1 MPFEIPD
8 DDGWDDDV
16 LLAADV
22 TTGGNRG
29 SVAPAS
35 AGIAK
40 RAMEP
45 DLVKMEMGTRPS
57 VEMRDATGAGV
68 RSGDKNGTL
77 EEHAVV
83 SASLAGQLRQTLS
96 KYYGHADFR
105 PGQLEV
111 VAATVQGRDS
121 CVYWSTGSGKS
132 LCYQLPAL
140 HTGKTSLVVSPLI
153 SLMNDQVTHM
163 NNTAGADEGDL
174 AAFLGSSQTD
184 KSVEERALRGDFRV
198 VYVTPEKL
206 VGDIDGGDGGSF
218 GSSYFVS
225 RLRDMARDGKLGLV
239 AVDEAHCLSQWGHD
253 FRKSYRGLTLIRTQL
268 SPNGEVPVMALTA
281 TAVEKVREDIKDVLA
296 LKRPHVARNSCDR
309 TNLRILVSKK
319 RGGAADHLHIYERCR
334 DAKGSVVVYCVTKRD
349 AEDIATM
356 LKNKFATQNIAAGVE
371 VYHAGLAMSRRDE
384 THKGFLTGSVKV
396 VVATVAFGMGIDK
409 PDIRLVMHYGA
420 PKTMEEYY
428 QQVGRAGRDG
438 LPSDVEMIY
447 GDGDFSRYSDEFYVG
462 KLDAAARKTQKEST
476 DALERFSRSREV
488 CRRASIL
495 AHFGESPP
503 MTWSVC
509 PDNENTR
516 RGRVCGTCDNCR
528 RVVEGVNAG
537 GGSALRR
544 DMSAEA
550 APVLLAL
557 LLAFAPGSSSMT
569 NLVALAT
576 DSKPPSWMAPER
588 AEGALKHI
596 RFART
601 FLPKESRGK
610 ETAKDMAQQLAAEGL
625 VAKGT
630 ASTGYTTYET
640 FSLTPNGKTV
650 AQRIMGALSRAGQ
663 TKSKPELPEI
673 VLPIPESVARA
684 MREAAEIADKK
695 VKELVDAG
703 VDVGAVPQSELDA
716 GTGPALDSELRWVR
730 MLRHYEESGKAE
742 RAETYREMLRRV
754 LSWRD
759 NAASELG
766 MAPGAVMP
774 SFLAKN
780 IAYTMPIT
788 ADGLRGAGLRVKGV
802 EGLAALIA
810 QSKSELGLERAI
822 AAAATGTGGG
832 SGARRMYLGMV
843 DSPGWEFATYKPGR
857 KGAPPTWEVSY
868 ERFRA
873 GESLETIAMTQESGK
888 PLQVSSVCNHM
899 FEALAQGRR
908 PLDLAR
914 LYPGGTGP
922 AGTVPDEREWIRME
936 EAALA
941 ANLDPGRQPGVEP
954 RFTMKGVLTQI
965 IPGVDADP
973 NTKTAQQKALEGF
986 WYDRIRVWQ
995 QLRKCRVIPQW
1006 VAGDEP
1012 DPKRARHE

>member
-8 DDGWDDDV
+8 DDGWDDDA

-22 TTGGNRG
+22 TTGNNRG
-29 SVAPAS
+29 SAAPAS
-35 AGIAK
+35 VGTPSK
-40 RAMEP
+40 RA
-45 DLVKMEMGTRPS
+45 DLMVGTHRPS
-57 VEMRDATGAGV
+57 VDMRDATGAGV
-68 RSGDKNGTL
+68 SRSVNGGYNNGTTTGD
-77 EEHAVV
+77 EVPA
-83 SASLAGQLRQTLS
+83 ALADELRKTLS

-140 HTGKTSLVVSPLI
+140 HTGKTALVVSPLI

-163 NNTAGADEGDL
+163 NNTAGAVEGDL

-206 VGDIDGGDGGSF
+206 VGDIEGADGGAGA
-218 GSSYFVS
+218 SYFVS
-225 RLRDMARDGKLGLV
+225 RLRDMVSAGKLGLV

-281 TAVEKVREDIKDVLA
+281 TAVEKVRDDIKDVLA
-296 LKRPHVARNSCDR
+296 LRQPHVARNSCDR
-309 TNLRILVSKK
+309 TNLRIRVAKK
-319 RGGAADHLHIYERCR
+319 RGGAADHLHMFERCR
-334 DAKGSVVVYCVTKRD
+334 DAKGSVVVYTVTKRD
-349 AEDIATM
+349 AEDIAAV
-356 LKNKFATQNIAAGVE
+356 LRNKFETQKIAAGVE
-371 VYHAGLAMSRRDE
+371 VYHAGLPMSQRDA

-409 PDIRLVMHYGA
+409 PDIRLVMHYGS

-462 KLDAAARKTQKEST
+462 KLDAATRKTQKEST

-528 RVVEGVNAG
+528 RVVEGVKNG

-557 LLAFAPGSSSMT
+557 LLAFGGGSTSMT
-569 NLVALAT
+569 NLAALAT
-576 DSKPPSWMAPER
+576 DGKAPTWMAPER

-596 RFART
+596 RFARS
-601 FLPKESRGK
+601 FLPRESRGK
-610 ETAKDMAQQLAAEGL
+610 DTAKDMVQQLAAEGL

-630 ASTGYTTYET
+630 GKTSYSTYET
-640 FSLTPNGKTV
+640 FSLTPNGKAV
-650 AQRIMGALSRAGQ
+650 AQKIMGALSRAGQ
-663 TKSKPELPEI
+663 ANQNKPELPPI

-684 MREAAEIADKK
+684 EREAAEIADKK
-695 VKELVDAG
+695 IKELVDAG
-703 VDVGAVPQSELDA
+703 VDVSAVPQSELDA

-730 MLRHYEESGKAE
+730 MLRHYDESGKAE
-742 RAETYREMLRRV
+742 RAETCREILRRV
-754 LSWRD
+754 LGWRD
-759 NAASELG
+759 KTAAELG
-766 MAPGAVMP
+766 MAPGSVMP

-780 IAYTMPIT
+780 IAYTMPVT
-788 ADGLRGAGLRVKGV
+788 AEGLRGAGLIIRGV
-802 EGLAALIA
+802 ESLAALIA
-810 QSKSELGLERAI
+810 QSKAELGLERVT
-822 AAAATGTGGG
+822 AAPAGAGGD
-832 SGARRMYLGMV
+832 SGARKMYLGV
-843 DSPGWEFATYKPGR
+843 VETPGWEFAMYKPGR

-868 ERFRA
+868 ERFRK
-873 GESLETIAMTQESGK
+873 GESIETIALTQESGK
-888 PLQVSSVCNHM
+888 PLQPTSIINHL

-908 PLDLAR
+908 PLDLTR
-914 LYPGGTGP
+914 LYPGGNGP
-922 AGTVPDEREWIRME
+922 AGTVPDEREWLRME

-941 ANLDPGRQPGVEP
+941 ANLDPARQPGVEP
-954 RFTMKGVLTQI
+954 KFTMKGVLTHI
-965 IPGVDADP
+965 IPGVDAEP
-973 NTKTAQQKALEGF
+973 NTKTAAQKALEAF

-995 QLRKCRVIPQW
+995 QLRKCGVVPQW
-1006 VAGDEP
+1006 VGGDEP
-1012 DPKRARHE
+1012 DTKRARHE